1 MKKKICVLGLGYIGL
16 PTALFFAKTGYRVV
30 GIDINER
37 IVTSLNNRILPFNEP
52 GIENLFQQAQNNF
65 SASTSVEDA
74 DVFLIAV
81 PTPLK
86 KSIHISDLGYVRTAF
101 EMIHPHL
108 KKGNLVIL
116 ESTVTPGA
124 SEKLGIP
131 ILEKSGLKAGDFYYV
146 HCPERAI
153 PGKTLIEMINND
165 RIIGGF
171 NAESARIAKDLY
183 ASFVQGNIFTTDIKT
198 AEFTKLIENT
208 YRDVN
213 IALANELA
221 QLAENSGINVW
232 EAITLANKHP
242 RVNILNP
249 GPGVGGHC
257 IAVDPWFLTE
267 NSSKWGI
274 IQLAREI
281 NDAMSNH
288 VLQLARNLLV
298 GVKDPVITIF
308 GVAYK
313 GNVDDTRETPAL
325 KLIKLAENEGYIV
338 KCYDPYIKQFEYPC
352 LPLEQAVEGSD
363 CIIIITDHDEFKKIN
378 PADVHMRR
386 RNILDTRNLL
396 DHALW
401 RKATFHVKIL
411 GNGGSLLGNSEILSP
426 LSQENVFPYTIES
439 IHSKEEK
446 PTHVKK

>member
-1 MKKKICVLGLGYIGL
+1 MSQTITILGLGYIGL
-16 PTALFFAKTGYRVV
+16 PTALLFAKAGLTVKGV
-30 GIDINER
+30 DINKN
-37 IVTSLNNRILPFNEP
+37 VVDSLNKGYIHLEEKGLAELFNDVKD
-52 GIENLFQQAQNNF
+52 NF
-65 SASTSVEDA
+65 SATTTVGPSN
-74 DVFLIAV
+74 VFLIAV

-86 KSIHISDLGYVRTAF
+86 KSIHVSDLAYVRAAF
-101 EMIHPHL
+101 EMIYPHL

-131 ILEKSGLKAGDFYYV
+131 ILEKSGLKAGEFFYA

-153 PGKTLIEMINND
+153 PGKTLDEMVHND

-171 NAESARIAKDLY
+171 NLESASVTRELY
-183 ASFVQGNIFTTDIKT
+183 KSYVKGNIYTCDIKT
-198 AEFTKLIENT
+198 AEFAKLIENT

-221 QLAENSGINVW
+221 KIADTAGINVW
-232 EAITLANKHP
+232 EAIALANKHP

-281 NDAMSNH
+281 NDAMPNY
-288 VLQLARNLLV
+288 VLQLIRSLLV

-325 KLIKLAENEGYIV
+325 KLIKLAENEGYCV
-338 KCYDPYIKQFEYPC
+338 KCYDPHIKQFEYPC
-352 LPLEQAVEGSD
+352 LPIEQAVDGSD

-378 PADVHMRR
+378 PAVLGMRR
-386 RNILDTRNLL
+386 RNILDTRNIL
-396 DHALW
+396 DHTLW
-401 RKATFHVKIL
+401 QKSGFHIKTL
-411 GNGGSLLGNSEILSP
+411 GTGNK
-426 LSQENVFPYTIES
+426 Q
-439 IHSKEEK
+439 
-446 PTHVKK
+446 

>member
-1 MKKKICVLGLGYIGL
+1 MKKTVTVLGLGYIGL
-16 PTALFFAKTGYRVV
+16 PTALLFAKSGNQVIGV
-30 GIDINER
+30 DINQS
-37 IVTSLNNRILPFNEP
+37 VVNSLNNGKLHIEEP
-52 GIENLFQQAQNNF
+52 GLQELFISAKNNF
-65 SASTSVEDA
+65 SATTVVGPS
-74 DVFLIAV
+74 DVFLITV

-86 KSIHISDLGYVRTAF
+86 KSIHVSDLAYVRTAF
-101 EMIHPHL
+101 EMIYPYL
-108 KKGNLVIL
+108 KKGDLVIL

-131 ILEKSGLKAGDFYYV
+131 ILERSGLKAGEFFYA

-153 PGKTLIEMINND
+153 PGKTLYEMVHND

-171 NAESARIAKDLY
+171 NPDSADITKNLY
-183 ASFVQGNIFTTDIKT
+183 GSYVKGKIFITDIKT
-198 AEFTKLIENT
+198 AEFSKIIENT

-221 QLAENSGINVW
+221 QIAENAGINVW
-232 EAITLANKHP
+232 EAIALANKHP

-274 IQLAREI
+274 IQLARDI
-281 NDAMSNH
+281 NDAMPNH
-288 VLQLARNLLV
+288 VLQLVRSLLV
-298 GVKDPVITIF
+298 RVKDPVITIF

-325 KLIKLAENEGYIV
+325 KFIKLAENEGYTV
-338 KCYDPYIKQFEYPC
+338 KCYDPHIKQFEYPC
-352 LPLEQAVEGSD
+352 LPLEQAVDSSD

-378 PADVHMRR
+378 PADLRMRR
-386 RNILDTRNLL
+386 RIILDTRNLL

-401 RKATFHVKIL
+401 IKSGFTVRVLGTGVKI
-411 GNGGSLLGNSEILSP
+411 
-426 LSQENVFPYTIES
+426 
-439 IHSKEEK
+439 
-446 PTHVKK
+446 

>member
-1 MKKKICVLGLGYIGL
+1 MKKTITVLGLGYIGL
-16 PTALFFAKTGYRVV
+16 PTALLFAKTGHMVKGV
-30 GIDINER
+30 DINKN
-37 IVTSLNNRILPFNEP
+37 VVDSLNKGHIHLEEKGLAELFND
-52 GIENLFQQAQNNF
+52 AKDNF
-65 SASTSVEDA
+65 SATTTVGSS

-86 KSIHISDLGYVRTAF
+86 KSIHVSDLTYVKSAA
-101 EMIHPHL
+101 EMIFPHL
-108 KKGNLVIL
+108 KRGNLVIL

-124 SEKLGIP
+124 SEKLVIP
-131 ILEKSGLKAGDFYYV
+131 ILEKSGLVAGEFLYA

-153 PGKTLIEMINND
+153 PGKTLDEMVNND

-171 NAESARIAKDLY
+171 NNESTLVAKNLY
-183 ASFVQGNIFTTDIKT
+183 TSYVKGKIHTVDVKT
-198 AEFTKLIENT
+198 AEFAKLIENT

-221 QLAENSGINVW
+221 QIAETAGIDVW
-232 EAITLANKHP
+232 KAIALANKHP
-242 RVNILNP
+242 RVNIHNP

-281 NDAMSNH
+281 NDAMPNH
-288 VLQLARNLLV
+288 VLQLVRSLLA

-325 KLIKLAENEGYIV
+325 KFIKLAENEGFVV
-338 KCYDPYIKQFEYPC
+338 KCYDPHIKHFEYPC
-352 LPLEQAVEGSD
+352 LSLDQAVEGSD

-378 PADVHMRR
+378 PLDLCMRR
-386 RNILDTRNLL
+386 RNVLDTRNLL
-396 DHALW
+396 DHSLW
-401 RKATFHVKIL
+401 NKCGFEVKIL
-411 GNGGSLLGNSEILSP
+411 GKSG
-426 LSQENVFPYTIES
+426 
-439 IHSKEEK
+439 
-446 PTHVKK
+446 